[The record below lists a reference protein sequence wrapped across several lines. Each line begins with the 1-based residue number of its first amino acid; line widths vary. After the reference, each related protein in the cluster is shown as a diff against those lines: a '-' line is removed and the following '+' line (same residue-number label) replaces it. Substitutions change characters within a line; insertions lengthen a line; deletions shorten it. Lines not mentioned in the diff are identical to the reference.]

1 MGQIVYFLIAVI
13 GVLFVLS
20 VLLMLFVINL
30 WVVNRFSDARWEQV
44 KNKWQKKVYQII
56 MEEGTEAGISVPESD
71 VLDFVDFL
79 SELSR
84 RLKGDSLQALARIAK
99 PHLSKVARS
108 IRSSN
113 PDRRA
118 WAARVLGTFGLPEYE
133 KHLVAALK
141 DDSLT
146 VRMISF
152 QRLILN
158 GRAGTAESLL
168 QSLPTFGQW
177 NPNVLGG
184 MLAQLGHPL
193 IPILREKFKDPSV
206 PASSKIVLAI
216 ALNRLN
222 DTGTAQ
228 IAAEIL
234 KNPQSHDRDL
244 HAACLRLLA
253 NVGGREHLPL
263 VRSLCF
269 SRDSTTRAL
278 AASAL
283 GKLGEDT
290 DKKILLEAF
299 QDPSAWVALHAAR
312 GLKSLSAIDDL
323 HRLASQDHPR
333 KDTAKQVLMEG
344 GQ

>member
-1 MGQIVYFLIAVI
+1 MDQIVAFLIAVI
-13 GVLFVLS
+13 GVLFALS

-44 KNKWQKKVYQII
+44 KNKWQKKVYQVI
-56 MEEGTEAGISVPESD
+56 MEEGTGAGISVPESD
-71 VLDFVDFL
+71 VLDFVDFI
-79 SELSR
+79 SELAR
-84 RLKGDSLQALARIAK
+84 RLKGDSTQALARIAK
-99 PHLSKVARS
+99 PYLSNVERS

-118 WAARVLGTFGLPEYE
+118 WATRVLGTFGLPEYE
-133 KHLVAALK
+133 KRLVTALK

-146 VRMISF
+146 VRMIAF
-152 QRLILN
+152 HHLILN
-158 GRAGTAESLL
+158 GRSGTAESLL
-168 QSLPTFGQW
+168 ESLPTFGQW
-177 NPNVLGG
+177 NPNVMGG
-184 MLAQLGHPL
+184 MIARLGPPL
-193 IPILREKFKDPSV
+193 IPILREKFKDPAV

-222 DTGTAQ
+222 DPGATPT
-228 IAAEIL
+228 AAEIL
-234 KNPQSHDRDL
+234 KNPQTLDL
-244 HAACLRLLA
+244 HAACLKLLA

-269 SRDSTTRAL
+269 SPNSTIRAL
-278 AASAL
+278 AVNAL
-283 GKLGEDT
+283 GKLGEESDRR
-290 DKKILLEAF
+290 ILLEAF

-312 GLKSLSAIDDL
+312 GLKSLSAIEDL
-323 HRLASQDHPR
+323 HRLAAQDHPR